1 MRCLNLAE
9 FDLHQINVQT
19 LIMAYKKIA
28 FFSLPQKHNSLA
40 NAHQRYSICYCTIII
55 LHKFYETGL
64 RK

>member
-40 NAHQRYSICYCTIII
+40 NAHQRYSTY
-55 LHKFYETGL
+55 LLLYKNKDFM
-64 RK
+64 KQV